1 MGNVKHLMMKEFFKT
16 NVVFHAPATGF
27 QKNDWFK
34 TLMRLKAHVT
44 GIPLGDSVDAK
55 TRKWMELVHS
65 VLPPEMIFPLHKHE
79 DEQGSLI

>member
-1 MGNVKHLMMKEFFKT
+1 MMKEFFKT
-16 NVVFHAPATGF
+16 NGAAFQASVAGF

-34 TLMRLKAHVT
+34 TLMRLKAQVT
-44 GIPLGDSVDAK
+44 GMPMDNLPADAK

-65 VLPPEMIFPLHKHE
+65 VLPPEMIFPQHKHE